1 MHIDKFLEVS
11 DAQAVTTT
19 APSTDV
25 IDTKQVRSNLGM
37 SELELVVTLAET
49 AIAAGAATVAVTLQD
64 SADNSAWRDIAS
76 KVLPLADMKAGAS
89 HVLGIPSQTQRYL
102 RVNYTVATGPL
113 TAGKFNAAIVNK
125 AQAWMAHADS
135 PNVS

>member
-1 MHIDKFLEVS
+1 MAWDLTS
-11 DAQAVTTT
+11 RD
-19 APSTDV
+19 
-25 IDTKQVRSNLGM
+25 
-37 SELELVVTLAET
+37 VTLNAT
-49 AIAAGAATVAVTLQD
+49 PTRSGSNTATVTVTLQD

-76 KVLPLADMKAGAS
+76 KTLAIADMKAGAS
-89 HVLGIPSQTQRYL
+89 HVLGIPHQTQRYL

>member
-11 DAQAVTTT
+11 DAQAVTAT

-25 IDTKQVRSNLGM
+25 IDTKQILSNLGM

-49 AIAAGAATVAVTLQD
+49 ATAAGAATVTVTLQD

-76 KVLPLADMKAGAS
+76 KTLAIADMKAGAS
-89 HVLGIPSQTQRYL
+89 HVLGIPHQTRRYL

-113 TAGKFNAAIVNK
+113 TGGKFNAAIVNK
-125 AQAWMAHADS
+125 AQAWVAHADS

>member
-49 AIAAGAATVAVTLQD
+49 ATAAGAATVTVTLQD

-76 KVLPLADMKAGAS
+76 KALPLADMKAGAS
-89 HVLGIPSQTQRYL
+89 HVLGIPNQTQRYL

-125 AQAWMAHADS
+125 AQAWVAHADS

>member
-11 DAQAVTTT
+11 DAQAVTAT

-37 SELELVVTLAET
+37 SELEMVVTLAET
-49 AIAAGAATVAVTLQD
+49 ATAAGAATVTVALQD

-76 KVLPLADMKAGAS
+76 KTLAIADMKAGAS
-89 HVLGIPSQTQRYL
+89 HVLGIPHQTQRYL

-113 TAGKFNAAIVNK
+113 TAGKFS
-125 AQAWMAHADS
+125 AQVVAGIQQNVAKPDS
-135 PNVS
+135 ARIA

>member
-25 IDTKQVRSNLGM
+25 IDTNQVRSNLGL

-49 AIAAGAATVAVTLQD
+49 ATAAGAATVTVTLQD
-64 SADNSAWRDIAS
+64 SANNSVWRDIAS
-76 KVLPLADMKAGAS
+76 KVLAIADMKAGAS
-89 HVLGIPSQTQRYL
+89 HVLGIPHQTQRYL

-125 AQAWMAHADS
+125 AQAWVAHADS

>member
-1 MHIDKFLEVS
+1 MHIDKFLEFS
-11 DAQAVTTT
+11 DAQAVTAT

-25 IDTKQVRSNLGM
+25 IDTKQLRPNLGM

-49 AIAAGAATVAVTLQD
+49 ATAAGAATVAVTLQD

-135 PNVS
+135 PNVT

>member
-11 DAQAVTTT
+11 DAQAVTAT

-25 IDTKQVRSNLGM
+25 IDTKQIRSNLGL
-37 SELELVVTLAET
+37 SDLELVVTLAET
-49 AIAAGAATVAVTLQD
+49 ATAAGAATVAVTLQD
-64 SADNSAWRDIAS
+64 SADNAVWRDIAS
-76 KVLPLADMKAGAS
+76 KTLAIADMKVGAS
-89 HVLGIPSQTQRYL
+89 HVLGIPHQTQRYL
-102 RVNYTVATGPL
+102 RVNYAVATGPL

-135 PNVS
+135 PNVV

>member
-1 MHIDKFLEVS
+1 MHIDKFLEFS
-11 DAQAVTTT
+11 DAQTVTAT

-25 IDTKQVRSNLGM
+25 IDTKQLRPNLGM
-37 SELELVVTLAET
+37 SDLELVVTLAET
-49 AIAAGAATVAVTLQD
+49 ATAAGAATVAVTLQD

-76 KVLPLADMKAGAS
+76 KTLTIADMKVGAS
-89 HVLGIPSQTQRYL
+89 HVLGIPYQTQRYL

-135 PNVS
+135 PNVV

>member
-11 DAQAVTTT
+11 DAQTVTTT

-25 IDTKQVRSNLGM
+25 IDTKQVRSNLGL

-49 AIAAGAATVAVTLQD
+49 ATAAGAATVTVTLQD

-76 KVLPLADMKAGAS
+76 KTLPLADMKAGAS
-89 HVLGIPSQTQRYL
+89 HVLGIPHQTQRYL

-113 TAGKFNAAIVNK
+113 TGGKFNAAIVNK
-125 AQAWMAHADS
+125 AQAWVAHADS
-135 PNVS
+135 PNVT

>member
-11 DAQAVTTT
+11 DAQVVTAT

-49 AIAAGAATVAVTLQD
+49 ATADGEATVTVTLQD
-64 SADNSAWRDIAS
+64 SADNSVWRDIAS
-76 KVLPLADMKAGAS
+76 KTLAIADMKAGAS
-89 HVLGIPSQTQRYL
+89 HVLGIPNQTQRYL

-135 PNVS
+135 PNVT

>member
-11 DAQAVTTT
+11 DAQTVTTT

-49 AIAAGAATVAVTLQD
+49 ATAAGAATVAVTLQD

-76 KVLPLADMKAGAS
+76 KTLAIADMKAGAS
-89 HVLGIPSQTQRYL
+89 HVLGIPNQTQRYL

>member
-11 DAQAVTTT
+11 DAQAVTAT
-19 APSTDV
+19 APSADV
-25 IDTKQVRSNLGM
+25 IDTKQLRPNLGM
-37 SELELVVTLAET
+37 SDLELVVTLAET
-49 AIAAGAATVAVTLQD
+49 ATAAGAATVAVTLQD
-64 SADNSAWRDIAS
+64 SPDNAVWRDIAS
-76 KVLPLADMKAGAS
+76 KTLTIADMKVGAS
-89 HVLGIPSQTQRYL
+89 HVLGIPHQTQRYL

-135 PNVS
+135 PNVV